1 MRLIYLYYYCKQVVG
16 AISLNELYHNTYV
29 IRSKKQKS
37 DNNYSDGILVTN
49 CDTGEIVF
57 FGTQN
62 EASEEFGL
70 SKITLN
76 KLARYE
82 KVRNNLQ
89 YKLFRLKE
97 GI

>member
-1 MRLIYLYYYCKQVVG
+1 MHCISCIALIDLQTNS
-16 AISLNELYHNTYV
+16 AN
-29 IRSKKQKS
+29 
-37 DNNYSDGILVTN
+37 ILVTD